1 MIALRIAA
9 VRTAAFSSAYSSVRE
24 TLAVEF
30 EALGSL
36 ASAFSCNYR
45 TAATASTRG

>member
-1 MIALRIAA
+1 MVAHRIAA
-9 VRTAAFSSAYSSVRE
+9 LGTAAFRSAYSSVRE

-36 ASAFSCNYR
+36 AGAFSCNSR
-45 TAATASTRG
+45 TTAATST